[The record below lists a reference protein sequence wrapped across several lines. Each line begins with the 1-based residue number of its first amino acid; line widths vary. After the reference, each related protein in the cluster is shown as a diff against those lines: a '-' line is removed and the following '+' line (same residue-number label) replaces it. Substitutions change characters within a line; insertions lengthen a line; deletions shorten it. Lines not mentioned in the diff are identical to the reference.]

1 MGEIVNRSFWKT
13 KLKKNQVGLLLAAGA
28 ISLVLYLV
36 LALRYPL
43 GSSLADPRATWV
55 TLNGGSPTGIALHLV
70 VYLCLTVLYAATLN
84 LLNRQKTSETSQN
97 HDHPTNSRWI
107 YGIIIASWLSFS
119 MVMMTSASSGE
130 SHDIFDYVFRG
141 RMTVESNANPLVEVP
156 RSYRTNAYIR
166 FVAWQKNVDTY
177 GPLWE
182 ITSIGVSSAVH
193 QFAEMSNWEINGLPS
208 CPKSPASC
216 RLLIT
221 YLTSYRLLAVILSGI
236 AAALIASMVNRIQP
250 GYAPIALAAW
260 LWNPLAL
267 ISTAVGGHN
276 DLLMIVLLLVG
287 VWLMQRQLPF
297 MALLALILAAHV
309 KLIALIWMP
318 LFVFWTL
325 RRWGL
330 RRAFISFAGCAAM
343 GMGISWLLYNPFG
356 GWGSL
361 PRMLHERTLYLAN
374 SVWQA
379 AYTYL
384 YKQQGWDKE
393 HVLRLTTELPTW
405 AFIAIAILLSLWMLN
420 FRPKR
425 WQRSPDP
432 LADDDRRLWMSLT
445 WISLLYLVLG
455 AFWFQHWYILW
466 VLAPAAL
473 IPGSNFTRNVL
484 PYLSFGALSANFAQG
499 FIFQKVPKTNP
510 RSGVYLLNTAI
521 IWVPALVAG
530 IISSLVSRIRSQHQT
545 G

>member
-1 MGEIVNRSFWKT
+1 
-13 KLKKNQVGLLLAAGA
+13 
-28 ISLVLYLV
+28 
-36 LALRYPL
+36 
-43 GSSLADPRATWV
+43 
-55 TLNGGSPTGIALHLV
+55 
-70 VYLCLTVLYAATLN
+70 
-84 LLNRQKTSETSQN
+84 
-97 HDHPTNSRWI
+97 
-107 YGIIIASWLSFS
+107 
-119 MVMMTSASSGE
+119 
-130 SHDIFDYVFRG
+130 
-141 RMTVESNANPLVEVP
+141 
-156 RSYRTNAYIR
+156 
-166 FVAWQKNVDTY
+166 
-177 GPLWE
+177 
-182 ITSIGVSSAVH
+182 
-193 QFAEMSNWEINGLPS
+193 
-208 CPKSPASC
+208 
-216 RLLIT
+216 
-221 YLTSYRLLAVILSGI
+221 
-236 AAALIASMVNRIQP
+236 
-250 GYAPIALAAW
+250 
-260 LWNPLAL
+260 
-267 ISTAVGGHN
+267 
-276 DLLMIVLLLVG
+276 
-287 VWLMQRQLPF
+287 MQRQLPF

>member
-1 MGEIVNRSFWKT
+1 MGDIASCSFWKT
-13 KLKKNQVGLLLAAGA
+13 RLKNHPAAFLLAAGGL
-28 ISLVLYLV
+28 SLVLYIV
-36 LALRYPL
+36 LAVRYPL

-55 TLNGGSPTGIALHLV
+55 TLIGESSSGFAIHLLI
-70 VYLCLTVLYAATLN
+70 YLCLTLLYAVTLN
-84 LLNRQKTSETSQN
+84 LLSSQKTARTAEN
-97 HDHPTNSRWI
+97 HDLPVNRRWI
-107 YGIIIASWLSFS
+107 FGIIIASWLTFS

-141 RMTVESNANPLVEVP
+141 RMMVESNANPLVEVP
-156 RSYRTNAYIR
+156 RSYRTNAFIR

-182 ITSIGVSSAVH
+182 ITSFGVSSAVH
-193 QFAEMSNWEINGLPS
+193 QLAEISNLEISGLPS

-221 YLTSYRLLAVILSGI
+221 YLTSYRLLAVILSGF
-236 AAALIASMVNRIQP
+236 AAALITSMVNRIQP
-250 GYAPIALAAW
+250 QLAPAALAAW

-276 DLLMIVLLLVG
+276 DLLMIVLVLVG
-287 VWLMQRQLPF
+287 LWLMQRQQPII
-297 MALLALILAAHV
+297 ALLALILAAHV

-318 LFVFWTL
+318 LLALWSV

-330 RRAFISFAGCAAM
+330 RRASIFITSSTVVGLF
-343 GMGISWLLYNPFG
+343 ISWLLYFPFD

-361 PRMLHERTLYLAN
+361 PRMLHERTQYLSN

-393 HVLRLTTELPTW
+393 HALRLTAELPTW
-405 AFIAIAILLSLWMLN
+405 VFIAIAILLSLWMLN

-425 WQRSPDP
+425 WQRSSDP
-432 LADDDRRLWMSLT
+432 LSMDDRRLWTSMT

-484 PYLSFGALSANFAQG
+484 PYLSLGALSANFAQG
-499 FIFQKVPKTNP
+499 FLFQKVPKGYP
-510 RSGVYLLNTAI
+510 RTGVYLLNSAI
-521 IWVPALVAG
+521 IWMPALLAG
-530 IISSLVSRIRSQHQT
+530 IIASLVSRLKSQKQT
-545 G
+545 S